1 MKTNLI
7 VTIFIIVLIVFGYSV
22 YKSCP
27 SLSEK
32 FQNNPN
38 IGVSSDNVVVH
49 LKDSR
54 FVPDIVT
61 IKVGSS
67 VILINSDKYSHTLI
81 ARGSQK
87 YNVLNSGESYTYTF
101 TETGEFG
108 FYAKSNPG
116 FTGKVIV
123 VN

>member
-7 VTIFIIVLIVFGYSV
+7 VTIFILALLFFGYFV

-27 SLSEK
+27 SVSEK
-32 FQNNPN
+32 FENNPN
-38 IGVSSDNVVVH
+38 LGVSSDNVVVY

-61 IKVGSS
+61 IKVGAS
-67 VILINSDKYSHTLI
+67 VTLINKDAFSHTLI
-81 ARGSQK
+81 ARGSQQ
-87 YNVLNSGESYTYTF
+87 YNVLNPGESYTYTF
-101 TETGEFG
+101 TEFGEFG
-108 FYAKSNPG
+108 FYAKLNPG